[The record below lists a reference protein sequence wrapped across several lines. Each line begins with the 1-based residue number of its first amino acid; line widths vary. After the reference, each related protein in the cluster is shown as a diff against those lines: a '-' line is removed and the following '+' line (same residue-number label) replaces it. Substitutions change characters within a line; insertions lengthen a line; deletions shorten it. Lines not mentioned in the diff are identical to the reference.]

1 MHPGHGAVRLA
12 RTSVFAATALALSIG
27 AHQLAGGC
35 LPSLGAILVAAGPVG
50 LGAALLTTRRCRFG
64 VLVVALGA
72 LQAGLHVF
80 FHLTGSPATASTR
93 PMAAH
98 PGAFTS
104 GATHHGLHLGVS
116 SLAPGGS
123 IAPIPAPDLGI
134 TPLMLAAHLVATI
147 VCAVL
152 MAHAEGWLWRLVER
166 WRGWCFALAGRAPAP
181 RRPLW
186 QVHHRHA
193 PVGLGRRITPGRILR
208 GPPVEFAS

>member
-104 GATHHGLHLGVS
+104 GATHHGLHL
-116 SLAPGGS
+116 
-123 IAPIPAPDLGI
+123 
-134 TPLMLAAHLVATI
+134 
-147 VCAVL
+147 VCL
-152 MAHAEGWLWRLVER
+152 R
-166 WRGWCFALAGRAPAP
+166 WRPADRS
-181 RRPLW
+181 RRSLLQTLGSLPSCSRHTSW
-186 QVHHRHA
+186 Q
-193 PVGLGRRITPGRILR
+193 PSS
-208 GPPVEFAS
+208 ASS